1 MDFLEKAKDIYLPSV
16 AQSEIMDGEIT
27 FVTHAQ
33 GYDSPFVFRAKQTG
47 RLNKKRLISEGREEA
62 IVSLRRICQTHD
74 DLRAIY
80 GGLDKIEFVEL
91 I

>member
-1 MDFLEKAKDIYLPSV
+1 MDFLEKAKDVYLPSV
-16 AQSEIMDGEIT
+16 AQSEIVDGEIT

-33 GYDSPFVFRAKQTG
+33 GYDSPFVYRAKQTG
-47 RLNKKRLISEGREEA
+47 RLNKKRLIMEGREEA
-62 IVSLRRICQTHD
+62 MASLRRLCHTHD

-80 GGLDKIEFVEL
+80 GNLDNIEFVEL